1 MALRKGLGWK
11 GPMGLLPLLGS
22 RSCIK
27 MLFLLKTFTV
37 VIGHI
42 GHGSTVLSLADL
54 GGTLFWKQPKTWP
67 VFKSIDKVN

>member
-1 MALRKGLGWK
+1 
-11 GPMGLLPLLGS
+11 
-22 RSCIK
+22 